1 MWLSHELLSMEM
13 EVDTLCCFVSV
24 NSIQIGAVGDSEANF
39 FPNFKDGSFV
49 TSSSVHVT
57 TLGSF
62 ASKAN
67 LFIQSLK
74 LPATVA

>member
-13 EVDTLCCFVSV
+13 EFDTLCCFVSV
-24 NSIQIGAVGDSEANF
+24 NSMQTGSVGDSEVNF

-49 TSSSVHVT
+49 TSPSVHVA

-67 LFIQSLK
+67 LFN
-74 LPATVA
+74 P

>member
-1 MWLSHELLSMEM
+1 MEM

-24 NSIQIGAVGDSEANF
+24 NSIQTGSVGDSEVNF

-49 TSSSVHVT
+49 TSWSVHVT

-62 ASKAN
+62 GSKAN

-74 LPATVA
+74 VPATVAWESHL